1 MTPLLVRRAGA
12 VLGTALA
19 ALLATATPAFAHG
32 ADAPDATNFRTTI
45 TVSPDLPGLEVI
57 SIEAGARLQLT
68 NDSGKP
74 VEVLGYQNEPYL
86 EVRPDGVYE
95 NIHSPAT
102 YLNITIAHVDPPA
115 TADPTLPPEWRKVSD
130 DPVYRWHD
138 QRVIWTEPTD
148 PPEVKAAPGQARRIR
163 DWTVPM
169 RTEVT
174 PLTLS
179 GTLDYVP
186 PPSPVTWWAVAVAGA
201 VLVALLGLIPRRPRW
216 VTAVL
221 AVAAIAAGALALAY
235 AVGREIDAGNT
246 TVLPILGQLFTVQL
260 WPAVSALAALA
271 AGIYSLARKAA
282 GDFAL
287 ALGGAAAGLF
297 AGMVNA
303 AVFHRSIAPLPPLSG
318 KASDD
323 LARILITAVVA
334 LGVGVAA
341 AGMLR
346 LRGLTPAPAPT
357 TTARPAT
364 VPTPSTDPAPAALA
378 DVTPEPAT
386 GTPDQS

>member
-68 NDSGKP
+68 NHSGKP

-102 YLNITIAHVDPPA
+102 WLNITIAHVDPPP
-115 TADPTLPPEWRKVSD
+115 TADPTLPPEWRKVTD

-148 PPEVKAAPGQARRIR
+148 PPEVQAAPDQPRRIR

-174 PLTLS
+174 PLNLS

-186 PPSPVTWWAVAVAGA
+186 PPSPVTWWAIAVAGA
-201 VLVALLGLIPRRPRW
+201 VLVALLGFIPRRPRW
-216 VTAVL
+216 VTVTL
-221 AVAAIAAGALALAY
+221 AAAAIAAGALALAY

-246 TVLPILGQLFTVQL
+246 SVGAILGQLFTVQL
-260 WPAVSALAALA
+260 WPAVSAIAALA
-271 AGIYSLARKAA
+271 AGIYSLTRKAA

-303 AVFHRSIAPLPPLSG
+303 AVFHRSIAPLPELSG
-318 KASDD
+318 KPSDD
-323 LARILITAVVA
+323 LARIVIAAVVA

-346 LRGLTPAPAPT
+346 LRGLTPTPPTPVPAP
-357 TTARPAT
+357 
-364 VPTPSTDPAPAALA
+364 PTLA
-378 DVTPEPAT
+378 E
-386 GTPDQS
+386 QSK